1 MNYKSPPAW
10 QCAEAGAGWVLA
22 LSGLRCAVNAYYRA
36 GDVACKVACKEQEH
50 VCNLLRFAHAA
61 ERYGRGYINFYMR
74 IIFFSEWGSHI
85 RIVILIG
92 KSEDEIAMHRIAC

>member
-1 MNYKSPPAW
+1 M
-10 QCAEAGAGWVLA
+10 A

-61 ERYGRGYINFYMR
+61 ERYGHGYINFYMR